1 VPANELAYAAT
12 LDGMDHYGRPV
23 DLDEIAKLGHIG
35 LLVTG
40 GSAVS
45 YSGLRIGKGH
55 GYFDLEW
62 ALLSEV
68 GSTDESTEIV
78 DIVHDCQVVDLELA
92 ASEHDV
98 RVDWIVTPT
107 RTIRVEG
114 PPRPAGRVRWELIGG
129 TEFELIPPVIDLAV
143 RKGLSVTGQPI
154 MEESTDNGGVR

>member
-1 VPANELAYAAT
+1 MDRYA
-12 LDGMDHYGRPV
+12 RPV
-23 DLDEIAKLGHIG
+23 DLEEVAKLGHIG

-45 YSGLRIGKGH
+45 LDGLRVGKGH

-78 DIVHDCQVVDLELA
+78 DIVHDCQVVDIEVEA
-92 ASEHDV
+92 AEHDV

-107 RTIRVEG
+107 RVIRVEG
-114 PPRPAGRVRWELIGG
+114 PPRTAGRVRWELIGG
-129 TEFELIPPVIDLAV
+129 TEFELIPPVLELAA
-143 RKGLSVTGQPI
+143 RSGQTIHADRAMTGTA
-154 MEESTDNGGVR
+154 EGENGR

>member
-1 VPANELAYAAT
+1 
-12 LDGMDHYGRPV
+12 MDHYGRPV
-23 DLDEIAKLGHIG
+23 DLDEVAELGHIG

-45 YSGLRIGKGH
+45 PAGLRIGKGH

-78 DIVHDCQVVDLELA
+78 DIVHDSQVVDIELA
-92 ASEHDV
+92 AAEHDV
-98 RVDWIVTPT
+98 RVDWILTPT

-114 PPRPAGRVRWELIGG
+114 PARTAGRVRWELIGG
-129 TEFELIPPVIDLAV
+129 TEFELIPPVLDLAARRGRDV
-143 RKGLSVTGQPI
+143 HGHRI
-154 MEESTDNGGVR
+154 MKEAPGNGGTR